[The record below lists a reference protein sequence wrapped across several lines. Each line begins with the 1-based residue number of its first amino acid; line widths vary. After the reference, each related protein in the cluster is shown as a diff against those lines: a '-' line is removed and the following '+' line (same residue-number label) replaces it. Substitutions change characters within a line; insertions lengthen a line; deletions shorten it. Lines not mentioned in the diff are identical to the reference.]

1 MVVVSSLGVILSA
14 AYLLWMVK
22 RVLYGEVTNEKNR
35 ALPDLSGREAAIIL
49 PLCALA
55 ILMGVASPFFTR
67 KMEPALDNLIQNVR
81 RSTQPVPPTVTR
93 AGTPPAPLAEVSR

>member
-1 MVVVSSLGVILSA
+1 
-14 AYLLWMVK
+14 
-22 RVLYGEVTNEKNR
+22 
-35 ALPDLSGREAAIIL
+35 
-49 PLCALA
+49 
-55 ILMGVASPFFTR
+55 MGVASPFFTR